1 MLFLTLLHSFSV
13 QRRIN
18 CIRYVK
24 VMKVHFNP
32 YYKVRSTKGYALY
45 IHDIVNDGDLA
56 FNLTNKNP
64 YP

>member
-1 MLFLTLLHSFSV
+1 
-13 QRRIN
+13 
-18 CIRYVK
+18 
-24 VMKVHFNP
+24 MKVHFNP
-32 YYKVRSTKGYALY
+32 YYKYDQLRGYALY